1 MGISQQLLTMLLLGA
16 TGDLSF
22 QQLTLTRE
30 GLITAQRASRKLAV
44 HRCQGHR
51 KQAQEGQVQLK
62 RRKQTTEEFPLIRSA
77 A

>member
-22 QQLTLTRE
+22 QQLTLTTE
-30 GLITAQRASRKLAV
+30 GIITAQRSQQKVSCTQMPRPQEASTGRTSA
-44 HRCQGHR
+44 
-51 KQAQEGQVQLK
+51 AQEKKANNRGVS
-62 RRKQTTEEFPLIRSA
+62 LIRSA